1 MGDIC
6 YVTFIDLKYIET
18 TIISKMLRIIAL
30 SCLIAFAQAETRAQH
45 NFNQVQQPTS
55 DQSQDFA
62 QERQIV

>member
-1 MGDIC
+1 
-6 YVTFIDLKYIET
+6 
-18 TIISKMLRIIAL
+18 MLRIIAL

-55 DQSQDFA
+55 DQSQEFA